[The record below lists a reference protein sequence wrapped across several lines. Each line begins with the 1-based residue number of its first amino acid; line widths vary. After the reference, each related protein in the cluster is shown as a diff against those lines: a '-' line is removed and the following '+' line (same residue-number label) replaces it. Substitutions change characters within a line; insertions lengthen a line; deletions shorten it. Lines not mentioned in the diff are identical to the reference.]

1 MNLVHCNPIC
11 AVFDLQ
17 CSRVGVWDCQKTATF
32 QNYLHLQ
39 EWPKITDHLLH
50 FFFMQLQ
57 KGTYE
62 WSWNWQVIR
71 FWSVYPCAYLSCNIV
86 FRSTPK
92 YLNTFCMKY
101 WHNTTL
107 SVTNSIFLILQTNYK
122 IAKGKL
128 RILKKNLLL
137 LVCFIPLPS
146 DLILWRCVWF
156 WIRPNRLPKSVR

>member
-1 MNLVHCNPIC
+1 MRYLTYNVLGWAYEIVKKLRPFKTICIYKSGQKLQIIFFTSFLCNCKKELMSGPEIDKSLDSEAFILVRIW
-11 AVFDLQ
+11 AVILYF
-17 CSRVGVWDCQKTATF
+17 G
-32 QNYLHLQ
+32 
-39 EWPKITDHLLH
+39 PK
-50 FFFMQLQ
+50 
-57 KGTYE
+57 
-62 WSWNWQVIR
+62 
-71 FWSVYPCAYLSCNIV
+71 C
-86 FRSTPK
+86 
-92 YLNTFCMKY
+92 LNTFCMKY

-107 SVTNSIFLILQTNYK
+107 SVTNSIFLTLQTNYK

>member
-1 MNLVHCNPIC
+1 MRYLTYNVLGWAYEIVKKLRPFKTICIYKSGQKLQIIFFTSFLCNCKKELMSGPEIDKSLDSEACILVRIW
-11 AVFDLQ
+11 AVILYF
-17 CSRVGVWDCQKTATF
+17 G
-32 QNYLHLQ
+32 
-39 EWPKITDHLLH
+39 
-50 FFFMQLQ
+50 
-57 KGTYE
+57 
-62 WSWNWQVIR
+62 
-71 FWSVYPCAYLSCNIV
+71 
-86 FRSTPK
+86 PK